1 MNQKLNDLVLSTLSF
16 YEPMTFSRIILDF
29 DNKELENFPEFAK
42 EDLQDILTSLS
53 KKKFIKRVR
62 LDKEDAWIR
71 VLPKRSWWKF
81 FSI

>member
-29 DNKELENFPEFAK
+29 DNNKLSNFPEFAK
-42 EDLQDILTSLS
+42 EDLQDILKVLE
-53 KKKFIKRVR
+53 KKKSIKRVT

-71 VLPKRSWWKF
+71 VFPKRSWWKGF
-81 FSI
+81 LT